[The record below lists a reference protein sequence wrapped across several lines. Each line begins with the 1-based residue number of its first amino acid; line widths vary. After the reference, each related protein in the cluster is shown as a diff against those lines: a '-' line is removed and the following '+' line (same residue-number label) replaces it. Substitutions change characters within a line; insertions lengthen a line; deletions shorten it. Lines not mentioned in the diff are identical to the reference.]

1 MINNCKMKISVITIT
16 FNAEQFLRETMQSVL
31 DQSYTNIEYII
42 VDGKSTDGTVEII
55 KSFEDGMKAKSIE
68 FRWISEPDS
77 GLYDAMN
84 KGLRMATG
92 DFVWFVNA
100 GDRIFDGTIAQKVAD
115 AFAAN
120 EQADVVYGQTQ
131 IIDQNGAPCGERHK
145 IAPKNLQFKSLL
157 NGLVV
162 CHQSIVVRRSVAPNY
177 NLQYRYSA
185 DYDWVCGVLKQSRC
199 NVYIDGYLSKFMI
212 SGISAKNR
220 KASWVERYKIMCHHF
235 GIVRTLL
242 AHIAIVIK
250 YPFSRQLK

>member
-1 MINNCKMKISVITIT
+1 MKISIVTIT

-31 DQSYTNIEYII
+31 KQTHTDIEYLII
-42 VDGKSTDGTVEII
+42 DGKSTDGTVEII
-55 KSFEDGMKAKSIE
+55 KSFEAEMKEKSIE
-68 FRWISEPDS
+68 FRWISEPDK

-100 GDRIFDGTIAQKVAD
+100 GDQIFDSTTAQKVSD
-115 AFAAN
+115 AIAAN
-120 EQADVVYGQTQ
+120 EQADVVYGQTL
-131 IIDQNGAPCGERHK
+131 IIDQNGTPCGERHK

-162 CHQSIVVRRSVAPNY
+162 CHQSILVRRSIAPNY

-185 DYDWVCGVLKQSRC
+185 DYDWVCGVLEQSRC
-199 NVYIDGYLSKFMI
+199 NVYVDGYLSKFML

-220 KASWVERYKIMCHHF
+220 KASWVERYKIMRCHF
-235 GIVRTLL
+235 GLIRTLA
-242 AHIAIVIK
+242 AHFVIVLK
-250 YPFSRQLK
+250 YPFSRQLG

>member
-1 MINNCKMKISVITIT
+1 MKISIVTIT

-31 DQSYTNIEYII
+31 KQTHTDIEYLII
-42 VDGKSTDGTVEII
+42 DGKSTDGTVEII
-55 KSFEDGMKAKSIE
+55 KSFEAEMEEKSIE
-68 FRWISEPDS
+68 FRWISEPDK

-100 GDRIFDGTIAQKVAD
+100 GDQIFDSTTAQKVSD
-115 AFAAN
+115 AIAAN
-120 EQADVVYGQTQ
+120 EQADVVYGQTL
-131 IIDQNGAPCGERHK
+131 IIDQNGTPCGERHK

-162 CHQSIVVRRSVAPNY
+162 CHQSILVRRSIAPNY

-185 DYDWVCGVLKQSRC
+185 DYDWVCGVLEQSRC
-199 NVYIDGYLSKFMI
+199 NVYVDGYLSKFML

-220 KASWVERYKIMCHHF
+220 KASWVERYKIMRCHF
-235 GIVRTLL
+235 GLIRTLA
-242 AHIAIVIK
+242 AHFVIVLK
-250 YPFSRQLK
+250 YPFSRQLG

>member
-1 MINNCKMKISVITIT
+1 MKISIVTIT

-31 DQSYTNIEYII
+31 KQTHTDIEYLII
-42 VDGKSTDGTVEII
+42 DGKSTDGTVEII
-55 KSFEDGMKAKSIE
+55 KSFEAEMKEKSIE
-68 FRWISEPDS
+68 FRWISEPDK

-100 GDRIFDGTIAQKVAD
+100 GDQIFDSTTAQKVSD
-115 AFAAN
+115 AIAAN
-120 EQADVVYGQTQ
+120 ELADVVYGQTL
-131 IIDQNGAPCGERHK
+131 IIDQNGTPCGERHK

-162 CHQSIVVRRSVAPNY
+162 CHQSILVRRSIAPNY

-185 DYDWVCGVLKQSRC
+185 DYDWVCGVLEQSRC
-199 NVYIDGYLSKFMI
+199 NVYVDGYLSKFML

-220 KASWVERYKIMCHHF
+220 KASWVERYKIMRCHF
-235 GIVRTLL
+235 GLIRTLA
-242 AHIAIVIK
+242 AHFVIVLK
-250 YPFSRQLK
+250 YPFSRQLG